1 MIWMKRKLALLKEI
15 NSDAALYFNPD
26 ILLLDEPTSSLD
38 RENEE
43 KIIETIL
50 DLSKQIT
57 VIIST
62 HKINNLPNNLDLGAL
77 DNKGNITVRKT

>member
-1 MIWMKRKLALLKEI
+1 M
-15 NSDAALYFNPD
+15 
-26 ILLLDEPTSSLD
+26 LLDEPTSSLD

-50 DLSKQIT
+50 ALSKQIT
-57 VIIST
+57 VIMST